1 MQKTLSMWA
10 MLLGCVGMTN
20 ARAEPILSLPEVSE
34 SSIPYVH
41 YGGMAPA
48 EGSVVLFTVDEGKE
62 IIITLAS
69 ADPGLTLKSGSTVLV
84 PAWMTQSGPSNS
96 VAGGRAHVRVTA
108 GTTVSMHNDRGM
120 AIGYY
125 IQGYHV
131 VPGSPYR
138 AFTAKCPEACT
149 SPDHTVFT
157 ADAER
162 PFLLQTTAVGGSC
175 DVYIDDT
182 LTIPYTSQAAW
193 FGYPNR
199 GMVKG
204 LATLVVP
211 AGSSLK
217 LSPGSCDYYFD
228 GKYLTP

>member
-10 MLLGCVGMTN
+10 VLLGVLGVTQ
-20 ARAEPILSLPEVSE
+20 AHAEPILDLPEVSE

-41 YGGMAPA
+41 YGGTAPA

-69 ADPGLTLKSGSTVLV
+69 SDPGLTLKSGSTVLI
-84 PAWMTQSGPSNS
+84 PSWMTESGIVNS

-120 AIGYY
+120 VIGYY
-125 IQGYHV
+125 VQGYHV

-138 AFTAKCPEACT
+138 SFTAKCPEECT

-157 ADAER
+157 ADADR
-162 PFLLQTTAVGGSC
+162 PFLLQTTAVSGSC
-175 DVYIDDT
+175 DVYIDDA
-182 LTIPYTSQAAW
+182 LTIPHTSQAAW
-193 FGYPNR
+193 IGKANR
-199 GMVKG
+199 GMLQG

-211 AGSSLK
+211 AGSSVK
-217 LSPGSCDYYFD
+217 LVPGSCDYYFD
-228 GKYLTP
+228 GKYLSP